1 MFMIMSTYRAKAG
14 EEDAIIA
21 MHENWQ
27 PDQSMQAKVYLSW
40 ALFRKIDTPRD
51 FIDITHFKDE
61 ESAAAMI
68 HDLDQD
74 AWLSRLV
81 SLMEGAP
88 VYTSYTCEWQTR

>member
-1 MFMIMSTYRAKAG
+1 MFMVMSTYRAKAG

-27 PDQSMQAKVYLSW
+27 TGQSVQAKAYLSW
-40 ALFRKIDTPRD
+40 ELFRNVDTPQD
-51 FIDITHFKDE
+51 FIDITHFENE

-68 HDLDQD
+68 HHLDQD

-88 VYTSYTCEWQTR
+88 VYTSCICEWQAR